1 MIDERIIELYRSQLA
16 AANEEKGMLYAQVKA
31 LTEEVSMLRS
41 SMQDTSK
48 RIDELLSE
56 IKSLHDTLKAKDKRI
71 ADLEKQLSDALEQNK
86 LGRKKRFVRSSEQAR
101 LLNNRDK
108 DVRAE
113 ERSDYDGSS
122 NAQLQG
128 NQEEEGPQE
137 QQNITSQ
144 KEAAPRA
151 PKTPNHVDETVV
163 HELKEYYELPDGAR
177 FMKRKGEIDLCY
189 YTVFE
194 YLPAK
199 IIKHVY
205 EVARVLLAD
214 GRFEPTMDCP
224 NIVDRCPFSARMFA
238 EMLSWKY
245 VYNLS
250 VNKIRRRLASLGVF
264 LSRSTLNR
272 YLHMGIRAIREKLEE
287 LFRNEVKDTDYLMI
301 DETCALIGMVKNDQ
315 KSFKKK
321 YIWAFYAH
329 LKKMVYYLYES
340 GSRARKVV
348 TDFLDTFCGYISSDG
363 YVAYSVFDDAEKYP
377 EIIRCGCWTHARRL
391 FVEALE
397 SCSEAITVIN
407 DVADLFKVE
416 AECEKKGLDVRSRK
430 IERENRSSHIMTRIY
445 CRIKS
450 LSHDTA
456 IMANSLMKKA
466 VTYMLNQWESLRNF
480 ILDGRV
486 QLSNN
491 LCEQR
496 MKPIKLN
503 LKVCQNI
510 GSETAAENAS
520 FMFSLME
527 SCKLNKLKE
536 EPYMETLFNSLC
548 MEQVDWKQN
557 LPCFYKQ

>member
-16 AANEEKGMLYAQVKA
+16 VANEEKGMLYAQVKA
-31 LTEEVSMLRS
+31 LTEEVSMLRL
-41 SMQDTSK
+41 SMEQSK
-48 RIDELLSE
+48 QATDELLSE
-56 IKSLHDTLKAKDKRI
+56 IKSLCQRLEEKDKRI
-71 ADLEKQLSDALEQNK
+71 ADLEEQLSNAQEQNK
-86 LGRKKRFVRSSEQAR
+86 LGRKKRFVRSSEQVR

-113 ERSDYDGSS
+113 EKSDYDGSS

-128 NQEEEGPQE
+128 NQEEEGHQE
-137 QQNITSQ
+137 QQNTTSK

-163 HELKEYYELPDGAR
+163 HELKDYYELPEGAR

-194 YLPAK
+194 YQPAK

-205 EVARVLLAD
+205 EVARVQLAD
-214 GRFEPTMDCP
+214 GSFEPTMDCP

-264 LSRSTLNR
+264 LSRSSLNH

-348 TDFLDTFCGYISSDG
+348 TDFLDAFCGYISSDG

-391 FVEALE
+391 FVEALD
-397 SCSEAITVIN
+397 SCSDARIVIN

-416 AECEKKGLDVRSRK
+416 AECEKKGLDVQARK

-450 LSHDTA
+450 LSKDTA

-536 EPYMETLFNSLC
+536 EPYMETLFDSLC

>member
-71 ADLEKQLSDALEQNK
+71 ADLEKQLSDALEQNR
-86 LGRKKRFVRSSEQAR
+86 LGRKKRFVRSSEQAK

-108 DVRAE
+108 DVRGE
-113 ERSDYDGSS
+113 EKSDYDGSS
-122 NAQLQG
+122 DVPLQG
-128 NQEEEGPQE
+128 NQDEDIQQE
-137 QQNITSQ
+137 QQETCK
-144 KEAAPRA
+144 KEVASRSS
-151 PKTPNHVDETVV
+151 KTPNYADETITHKVD
-163 HELKEYYELPDGAR
+163 EYYELPEGAR

-194 YLPAK
+194 YQPAK

-205 EVARVLLAD
+205 EVARVQLAD
-214 GRFEPTMDCP
+214 GTFEPTMECP
-224 NIVDRCPFSARMFA
+224 NIVERCPFSARMFA

-264 LSRSTLNR
+264 LSRSSLNR

-287 LFRNEVKDTDYLMI
+287 LFRYEVKDTDYLMI

-321 YIWAFYAH
+321 YIWAFYAQ

-391 FVEALE
+391 FVEALD
-397 SCSEAITVIN
+397 SCSDARIVIN

-416 AECEKKGLDVRSRK
+416 AECAKKGLDALERK
-430 IERENRSSHIMTRIY
+430 TERENRSVPIMTRIY

-450 LSHDTA
+450 LSKDTA

-466 VTYMLNQWESLRNF
+466 VSYMLNQWESLRNF

-536 EPYMETLFNSLC
+536 EPYIETLFNSLC

>member
-41 SMQDTSK
+41 SMQDTSR

-86 LGRKKRFVRSSEQAR
+86 LGRKKRFVRSSEQTR

-113 ERSDYDGSS
+113 EKSDYDGSS

-128 NQEEEGPQE
+128 NQEEEGRQE
-137 QQNITSQ
+137 QQNTTSK

-163 HELKEYYELPDGAR
+163 HEVKDYYELPEGAR

-194 YLPAK
+194 YQPAK

-205 EVARVLLAD
+205 EVARVQLAD
-214 GRFEPTMDCP
+214 GSFEPTMDCP

-264 LSRSTLNR
+264 LSRSTLNH

-301 DETCALIGMVKNDQ
+301 DETCALIGMVKNNQ

-397 SCSEAITVIN
+397 SCSEARTVIN

-416 AECEKKGLDVRSRK
+416 AECEKKGLDVQTRK

-450 LSHDTA
+450 LSKATA

>member
-41 SMQDTSK
+41 SMQDTSQ

-56 IKSLHDTLKAKDKRI
+56 IKSLHDTLKARDKRI
-71 ADLEKQLSDALEQNK
+71 ADLEKQLSDALAQNK

-113 ERSDYDGSS
+113 EKSDYDGSS
-122 NAQLQG
+122 NAQLQD
-128 NQEEEGPQE
+128 NQEEDSRQE
-137 QQNITSQ
+137 QQNTTSK

-151 PKTPNHVDETVV
+151 SKTPNHVDETVV
-163 HELKEYYELPDGAR
+163 HELKDYYELPEGAR

-194 YLPAK
+194 YQPAK
-199 IIKHVY
+199 IVKHVY
-205 EVARVLLAD
+205 EVARVQLSD
-214 GRFEPTMDCP
+214 GSFEPTMECP
-224 NIVDRCPFSARMFA
+224 NIVERCPFSARMFA

-264 LSRSTLNR
+264 LSRSSLNR
-272 YLHMGIRAIREKLEE
+272 YLHMGIRAIRAKLEE
-287 LFRNEVKDTDYLMI
+287 LFRNEVKGTDYLMI
-301 DETCALIGMVKNDQ
+301 DETCALIGMVKNNQ

-329 LKKMVYYLYES
+329 LKKMVYYLYEQ

-363 YVAYSVFDDAEKYP
+363 YVAYSVFDDAERYP

-391 FVEALE
+391 FVEALD
-397 SCSEAITVIN
+397 SCSEARTVIN
-407 DVADLFKVE
+407 DIADLFKVE
-416 AECEKKGLDVRSRK
+416 AECAKKELDAHERK
-430 IERENRSSHIMTRIY
+430 TERENRSVLIMTRIY

-450 LSHDTA
+450 LSKDA
-456 IMANSLMKKA
+456 VIMSNSLMKKA
-466 VTYMLNQWESLRNF
+466 INYMLNQWESLRNF

-536 EPYMETLFNSLC
+536 EPYMEMLFNSLC
-548 MEQVDWKQN
+548 MEEVDWKQN

>member
-41 SMQDTSK
+41 SMQDTSQ

-71 ADLEKQLSDALEQNK
+71 ADLEQQLSDALEQNK

-108 DVRAE
+108 DMRAE

-128 NQEEEGPQE
+128 NQEEEGQQE
-137 QQNITSQ
+137 QQNTTSK

-163 HELKEYYELPDGAR
+163 HELKDYYELPDGAR

-194 YLPAK
+194 YQPAK

-205 EVARVLLAD
+205 EVARVQLAD
-214 GRFEPTMDCP
+214 GSFEPTMECP
-224 NIVDRCPFSARMFA
+224 NIVERCPFSARMFA

-348 TDFLDTFCGYISSDG
+348 TDFLDAFCGYISSDG

-391 FVEALE
+391 FVEALD
-397 SCSEAITVIN
+397 SCSDARIVIN

-416 AECEKKGLDVRSRK
+416 AECEKKGLDVQARK

-450 LSHDTA
+450 LSKDTA

-510 GSETAAENAS
+510 GSETAAEDAS

-536 EPYMETLFNSLC
+536 EPYMETLFDSLC

>member
-41 SMQDTSK
+41 SMQDTSR

-86 LGRKKRFVRSSEQAR
+86 LGRKKRFVRSSEQTR

-113 ERSDYDGSS
+113 EKSDYDGSS
-122 NAQLQG
+122 NAQLHG
-128 NQEEEGPQE
+128 NQEEESQQA
-137 QQNITSQ
+137 QQNTTSK

-163 HELKEYYELPDGAR
+163 HEVKDYYELPEGAR

-194 YLPAK
+194 YQPAK

-205 EVARVLLAD
+205 EVARVQLAD
-214 GRFEPTMDCP
+214 GSFEPTMDCP

-264 LSRSTLNR
+264 LSRSTLNH

-301 DETCALIGMVKNDQ
+301 DETCALIGMVKNNQ

-397 SCSEAITVIN
+397 SCNEARTVIN

-416 AECEKKGLDVRSRK
+416 AECEKKGLDVQTRK

-450 LSHDTA
+450 LSKDTA